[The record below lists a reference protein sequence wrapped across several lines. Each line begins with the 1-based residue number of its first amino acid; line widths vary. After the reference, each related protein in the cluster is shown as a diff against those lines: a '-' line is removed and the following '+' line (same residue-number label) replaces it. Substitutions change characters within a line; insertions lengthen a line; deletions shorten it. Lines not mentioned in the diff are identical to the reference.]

1 MYYDP
6 SGHGCDNPEQNE
18 QPITPAG
25 QVGDKSGNSS
35 KFKWGNPKSTPTYG
49 HTFSQHG
56 KKQTTQ
62 QLIDRANE
70 FENPHQVGQWLD
82 DQQAADFL
90 ADVVKN
96 REGVFD
102 VQLSSDIKARSILPD
117 GTEVIPDMVK
127 VVMKPDGSIRTAYPY
142 SSLYPNS

>member
-1 MYYDP
+1 MDE
-6 SGHGCDNPEQNE
+6 GG
-18 QPITPAG
+18 I
-25 QVGDKSGNSS
+25 SS

-62 QLIDRANE
+62 QLIDRANG

-102 VQLSSDIKARSILPD
+102 VQLPSDIKARSILPD
-117 GTEVIPDMVK
+117 GTEVVPDMVK
-127 VVMKPDGSIRTAYPY
+127 IVMKPDGSIRTAYPY